1 VPGAARTSGDLA
13 RAFKAVRRIARYS
26 TLSGI
31 GSMAGGAA
39 RPSVDL
45 VLRRE
50 ANRLHAAPLGSD
62 GGQLPCK
69 LVGGGQ
75 SAVDHGAGKRK
86 NTENSVA
93 RHAQCEEWRWT
104 ERAGSRVGSSG
115 YQSASQRSPY
125 QDVAFGSAVCSCRSN
140 RSSSAGNPI
149 LNKAHRH
156 STAVRG
162 SLALARRR
170 SSPTRLCPDR
180 SFVEHSF
187 HLETRKRVPSY

>member
-1 VPGAARTSGDLA
+1 MAA
-13 RAFKAVRRIARYS
+13 
-26 TLSGI
+26 
-31 GSMAGGAA
+31 GAA
-39 RPSVDL
+39 RPAVDL
-45 VLRRE
+45 VLRRQ

-69 LVGGGQ
+69 LIGGAGQ

-93 RHAQCEEWRWT
+93 RQAQCEEWRWT

-140 RSSSAGNPI
+140 RSSGNPI
-149 LNKAHRH
+149 LNKATGTAPRCVVRWRLRVGAVHLPDSVRTDLSW
-156 STAVRG
+156 STPFIWKRG
-162 SLALARRR
+162 NACQAIEIARVYF
-170 SSPTRLCPDR
+170 DR
-180 SFVEHSF
+180 FS
-187 HLETRKRVPSY
+187 